1 VTLWRAISVVIVN
14 LLPGVQVISK
24 YDGRAAEVARG
35 G

>member
-1 VTLWRAISVVIVN
+1 VTLWRAISVLIVN

-24 YDGRAAEVARG
+24 YDGQVAEVARG